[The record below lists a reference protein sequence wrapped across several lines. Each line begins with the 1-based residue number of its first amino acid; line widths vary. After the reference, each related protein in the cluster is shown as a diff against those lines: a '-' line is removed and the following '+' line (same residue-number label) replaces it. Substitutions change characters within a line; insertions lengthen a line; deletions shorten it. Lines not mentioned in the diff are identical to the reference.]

1 MDDIEG
7 PSNLRVYSSCLG
19 CGVLLLAGGYGVLW
33 IVSEQEWLFLPMV
46 IGIPA
51 GFYFLAGFLG
61 GGEGS
66 GGVETGLWIAAFW
79 VIPWLLVLLFG

>member
-1 MDDIEG
+1 MI
-7 PSNLRVYSSCLG
+7 
-19 CGVLLLAGGYGVLW
+19 
-33 IVSEQEWLFLPMV
+33 

-61 GGEGS
+61 GGEGP